1 MKKILLTLLAVG
13 LLACSDDDGGTPPN
27 PNLEVV
33 VGTWTLTELRI
44 SPAQDIDE
52 DGTTTTNVL
61 DELSCVQGTLTL
73 RSDNTWSFGGTDV
86 VITTI
91 TGGLFKFFC
100 ADQPRNAGGNWDLQ
114 GNTLRL
120 ADGSGNLTLF
130 AIDATAVTLTNTI
143 GDTLPGLQAEV
154 YAKSDGF

>member
-1 MKKILLTLLAVG
+1 MKKIFLLLLASS
-13 LLACSDDDGGTPPN
+13 LLACSNDDGGTAPN
-27 PNLEVV
+27 PNLNLVI
-33 VGTWTLTELRI
+33 GTWNLSELRI
-44 SPAQDIDE
+44 NPAQDIDD

-61 DELSCVQGTLTL
+61 DELSCVEGTLTL
-73 RSDNTWSFGGTDV
+73 RADNTWSFGGTDV

-100 ADQPRNAGGNWDLQ
+100 ADQPRTAGGNWDLQ

-120 ADGSGNLTLF
+120 ADGTGNLTQF

-154 YAKSDGF
+154 YTKH

>member
-1 MKKILLTLLAVG
+1 MKKICFTLLAAG
-13 LLACSDDDGGTPPN
+13 LLACSGDDGGTPPN

-33 VGTWTLTELRI
+33 VGTWELSELRI
-44 SPAQDIDE
+44 SPAQDIDQ
-52 DGTTTTNVL
+52 DGNTTTNVL
-61 DELSCVQGTLTL
+61 DELACVEGTLTV

-100 ADQPRNAGGNWDLQ
+100 AEEARNAGGNWDLQ

-120 ADGSGNLTLF
+120 ADGSGNITLF
-130 AIDATAVTLTNTI
+130 AIDATAVTLTNSI
-143 GDTLPGLQAEV
+143 GEVLPGLQAEV
-154 YAKSDGF
+154 YAKP